1 MRPIILGSRM
11 AERQSEKSFVCL
23 GLGCRNLWFPLPL
36 LVVNLNPLSVCFG
49 SGSTSRQPRVET
61 LPFPLSVA
69 PRIGFR
75 V

>member
-11 AERQSEKSFVCL
+11 AKRQSEKSFVCL
-23 GLGCRNLWFPLPL
+23 GLGCRNLWFPLPP
-36 LVVNLNPLSVCFG
+36 LVVNLNPFGVCFG
-49 SGSTSRQPRVET
+49 SGSSSRQPRVET

-69 PRIGFR
+69 P